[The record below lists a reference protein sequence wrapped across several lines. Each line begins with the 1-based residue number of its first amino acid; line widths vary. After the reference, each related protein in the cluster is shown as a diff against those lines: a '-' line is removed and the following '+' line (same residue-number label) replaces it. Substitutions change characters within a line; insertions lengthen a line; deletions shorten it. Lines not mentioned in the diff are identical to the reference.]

1 MFLIYYFFKQFKP
14 MKTDS
19 NHYTLGYL
27 KINSDPENQ
36 VLISQRQNEIKLED
50 GKIHV
55 EETADMPPHWSQPLL
70 DRYKVFDKQQN

>member
-27 KINSDPENQ
+27 KINADPENQ
-36 VLISQRQNEIKLED
+36 VIVSKRQDEIKLED
-50 GKIHV
+50 GKMHV
-55 EETADMPPHWSQPLL
+55 EDFGEMPPEWSQPLL
-70 DRYKVFDKQQN
+70 DQYKVYDKQQN